1 MTMNKKLVNNLI
13 DKAETLRGLLEADLN
28 ALDNWNDEIDN
39 FLDALDE
46 LEGSDKWECLSEKV
60 KQNKNPFDLYTK

>member
-60 KQNKNPFDLYTK
+60 K